1 MENHAEEYRDQFD
14 DERKVR
20 ICTKVDRGR
29 WRKEEHDLFL
39 KGLELYGRDWKKIES
54 LVGTRTGPQIRSHA
68 QKYFNKVSK
77 EKGIS
82 SETLSS
88 NKVKNSPLS
97 SPSHSSNNKSYKG
110 GDTTNMRKRKEEDKL
125 KELEEA
131 ITFEQTAKKVQKEA
145 ERVEKLR
152 IPIANLNNLNLNPLH
167 SEENHYVH
175 TPNTLDNANLN
186 LNTKEY
192 PRMYTEEE
200 VLMLIKHIVKEFASL
215 MNRFGLSQ
223 SQGMTNNLGMLNL
236 NSMLLLSLMTQ
247 DQNKPSFTSPV
258 SNIVQQNIHA
268 EKLTSINNFPTFN
281 LADLLKCQLP
291 KDSATKISFENL
303 SKLPNKAGCVPT
315 QILGNS
321 TQSQNSYSGFQK
333 FKPSGE
339 GVKSP
344 AIQLKRYDS
353 GIAETKDD
361 SDTYPTLEAR
371 VDQN

>member
-1 MENHAEEYRDQFD
+1 METQEEEFREQFE

-29 WRKEEHDLFL
+29 WRKDEHDLFL
-39 KGLELYGRDWKKIES
+39 KGLELFGRDWKKIES

-68 QKYFNKVSK
+68 QKYFNKVNK

-88 NKVKNSPLS
+88 NKVKTSPIS
-97 SPSHSSNNKSYKG
+97 SPSHSSNHKATRG

-125 KELEEA
+125 KELDEA
-131 ITFEQTAKKVQKEA
+131 MTFGETVLKVQKEA
-145 ERVEKLR
+145 DRVEKLK
-152 IPIANLNNLNLNPLH
+152 IPVANLNSFNLNPLL
-167 SEENHYVH
+167 SEENHCVQ

-186 LNTKEY
+186 LNTRECS
-192 PRMYTEEE
+192 RMYTEEE
-200 VLMLIKHIVKEFASL
+200 VLTLIKHIVKEFASL

-223 SQGMTNNLGMLNL
+223 SQGLQNNLGMLNL

-247 DQNKPSFTSPV
+247 DQIKPNFTSPV
-258 SNIVQQNIHA
+258 PNIIQQNIHT
-268 EKLTSINNFPTFN
+268 EKLTPVNNFQTFN

-333 FKPSGE
+333 FKLSGE
-339 GVKSP
+339 GAKNPV
-344 AIQLKRYDS
+344 IQFKRYDS
-353 GIAETKDD
+353 GVCDTKED